1 MTTDESVNGASAE
14 ASGSVEP
21 SVTPE
26 RSSVG
31 KMRGGG
37 DPRALARL
45 SVEARRA
52 KKQAALDGHATPHPH
67 RSPARGGAGP
77 TPDGNTGGAP
87 TDEAHG
93 RPASGS
99 VLSLLSAAE
108 LARADEDVLRQISRE
123 STSET
128 ARVAALK
135 ELRSRQQPVEPE
147 PEPVRRVPETA
158 NVGLRRLDPAGFLAL
173 GVAYGSTPAGTIAS
187 VEVLEEALVH
197 ARASSGHVRQAGL
210 IADRLKEL
218 GRVVE
223 RPELGQ
229 GMDIAK
235 AHGESDSQRQRMDQV
250 SPTKDRRRRRGR
262 S

>member
-21 SVTPE
+21 IVTPE

-45 SVEARRA
+45 SVEAR
-52 KKQAALDGHATPHPH
+52 HPH

-123 STSET
+123 STS
-128 ARVAALK
+128 
-135 ELRSRQQPVEPE
+135 
-147 PEPVRRVPETA
+147 
-158 NVGLRRLDPAGFLAL
+158 
-173 GVAYGSTPAGTIAS
+173 
-187 VEVLEEALVH
+187 
-197 ARASSGHVRQAGL
+197 
-210 IADRLKEL
+210 
-218 GRVVE
+218 
-223 RPELGQ
+223 
-229 GMDIAK
+229 
-235 AHGESDSQRQRMDQV
+235 
-250 SPTKDRRRRRGR
+250 
-262 S
+262 